1 MADSNEQK
9 TIVLNISACVN
20 LNFVNVDVDRCYPKR
35 GPRER
40 PYKLCKSNLDTFIDA
55 VYNDYKNVINK
66 DTGSPNPI

>member
-1 MADSNEQK
+1 MVDPYEQK
-9 TIVLNISACVN
+9 TIVLNIVARVN
-20 LNFVNVDVDRCYPKR
+20 FAYLDVDRCYPKR

-66 DTGSPNPI
+66 DKDKEPPNPI